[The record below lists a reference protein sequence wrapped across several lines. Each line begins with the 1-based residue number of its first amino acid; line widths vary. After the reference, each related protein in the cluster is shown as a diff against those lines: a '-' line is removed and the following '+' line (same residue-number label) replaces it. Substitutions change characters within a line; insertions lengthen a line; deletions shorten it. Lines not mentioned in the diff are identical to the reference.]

1 LEPYAA
7 LPDIVISH
15 EAIKILDGFLPIS
28 AFSPKL
34 QVKDGYSNDPDA
46 ENLTP
51 NPSKSRFFLSMILH
65 TRFS

>member
-7 LPDIVISH
+7 LPDIVNFP
-15 EAIKILDGFLPIS
+15 EVIKILDGFLPIS

-51 NPSKSRFFLSMILH
+51 SPLKKVGFFSL
-65 TRFS
+65 